1 MLQIVSYITGKGA
14 YAIIDPHNFGS
25 HSNLSD
31 SVLLLT
37 TLAGRYYEKVITDV
51 AGFKAWWVTV
61 AKMFADN
68 DLVIFDTNNEY
79 HTMEDSLVFDL
90 NQAAI
95 NGIREAGA
103 TEQLILVEGNLWT
116 GAWTWV
122 RSQSLSS

>member
-14 YAIIDPHNFGS
+14 YAVIDPHNFGT
-25 HSNLSD
+25 HFNLSNF
-31 SVLLLT
+31 LLPLT
-37 TLAGRYYEKVITDV
+37 TLVGRYYEKVITDV
-51 AGFKAWWVTV
+51 RGFKAWWVTV

-68 DLVIFDTNNEY
+68 ELVIFDTNNEY

-95 NGIREAGA
+95 DGIREAGA
-103 TEQLILVEGNLWT
+103 TEQLIFVEGNSWT

-122 RSQSLSS
+122 RSPSLPN